1 MPLNFP
7 DSPALND
14 TFTVNSKTW
23 VWDGVGWSLSQS
35 EGDFVIDGDLTVDH
49 INSEFDGPVVM
60 SIKNTSPGQ
69 IAKGMPVYATGSVG
83 ASGAVE
89 VAASRADTA
98 STMPAL
104 GLTQQTLAV
113 NEEGHAA
120 VIGVI
125 RQMDTSTYAI
135 NDELYVAPTGGLTT
149 TRPTG
154 STELVQKIGRVVRSH
169 SSTGEI
175 LVLGAGRSNDVPN
188 NVVAGGLTIDTD
200 TLHVDSTNN
209 RVGIGTTSPTKS
221 LHVYSA
227 TIDQVA
233 RFESGDTRGG
243 IEFADS
249 GTTNSVKIAAV
260 GNDFRVRTGSVD
272 VLNVTDGGRVGV
284 GIDAPDAKFH
294 VHGGASDTN
303 IRVTSSDA
311 GAYIGF
317 DDSTTTGDWFR
328 QRIGVSGNDLRFV
341 TNNNSSRMV
350 ILSNGNVGINDATPS
365 YRLDVN
371 GTGRFTGNLTSNGS
385 VHSEGPDGG
394 GVMRYWQANHEY
406 VMWGTNN
413 MTSQEYCMISNGTTT
428 YLSGGAGGSVYIR
441 GGNND
446 TSPELQVSTS
456 AVTIS
461 GNTVYHAGN
470 VNKDGVNWTC
480 EVLRCN
486 EANADNGSASDPSFT
501 FASDTNTGIYRY
513 GSDAIGFATG
523 GGYRGYWNSN
533 GIYLAS
539 GDWFRTTGQAG
550 WYNETYSGGM
560 YQTDSNYV
568 KVYNAKGIETNKVG
582 SANYNTAGVYINS
595 SSPHLAFHPGGQAPQ
610 LRVGYNNN
618 TIYFRNWPDT
628 GWCTIEAVVINHSSR
643 VDKQDITDFANT
655 PSSLSSDSNSEFGR
669 SGTDLVRQLRPRH
682 YRWDWDKNMRQLPL
696 SPRRTRALERLN
708 ELRESRGLEEFISDE
723 SWHVCGRDCDGSE
736 TDPCWWVKDWN
747 AGYFGFIAEEVGD
760 VAPEAGRL
768 DSQTGKLSGLDPLAM
783 SAIIVA
789 SLQEV
794 LDRLDILE
802 GTSGDGRTS

>member
-1 MPLNFP
+1 MYF
-7 DSPALND
+7 
-14 TFTVNSKTW
+14 
-23 VWDGVGWSLSQS
+23 
-35 EGDFVIDGDLTVDH
+35 
-49 INSEFDGPVVM
+49 
-60 SIKNTSPGQ
+60 
-69 IAKGMPVYATGSVG
+69 
-83 ASGAVE
+83 
-89 VAASRADTA
+89 R
-98 STMPAL
+98 
-104 GLTQQTLAV
+104 
-113 NEEGHAA
+113 
-120 VIGVI
+120 
-125 RQMDTSTYAI
+125 
-135 NDELYVAPTGGLTT
+135 TGGTD
-149 TRPTG
+149 RG
-154 STELVQKIGRVVRSH
+154 AID
-169 SSTGEI
+169 SSG
-175 LVLGAGRSNDVPN
+175 N
-188 NVVAGGLTIDTD
+188 
-200 TLHVDSTNN
+200 
-209 RVGIGTTSPTKS
+209 VGIGTTSPAAKLDVSGSGVLSKFSGTGNPRLQLIADDDS
-221 LHVYSA
+221 DPYITLGNNTDNAIAGLFLDSSTESFQIRGNDFNARMTIDSSGNVGIGTTTPQAPAHVYHAS
-227 TIDQVA
+227 TDTVA
-233 RFESGDTRGG
+233 RFESGD
-243 IEFADS
+243 
-249 GTTNSVKIAAV
+249 
-260 GNDFRVRTGSVD
+260 
-272 VLNVTDGGRVGV
+272 
-284 GIDAPDAKFH
+284 
-294 VHGGASDTN
+294 
-303 IRVTSSDA
+303 A

-317 DDSTTTGDWFR
+317 VDNTTTGDWFR

-341 TNNNSSRMV
+341 TNNNTSRMV

-371 GTGRFTGNLTSNGS
+371 GTGRFTGNLTSDGS

-413 MTSQEYCMISNGTTT
+413 MTSQEYCMLSNGSSTF
-428 YLSGGAGGSVYIR
+428 LSGGAGGSVHIR

-470 VNKDGVNWTC
+470 VNKDGVDWTC
-480 EVLRCN
+480 EVLRVN
-486 EANADNGSASDPSFT
+486 EARADNGSASDPSFT
-501 FASDTNTGIYRY
+501 FNSDQNTGIYRY

-523 GGYRGYWNSN
+523 GGYRGYWNAN

-550 WYNETYSGGM
+550 WYNQTYSGGM

-582 SANYNTAGVYINS
+582 SSNYNTAGVYINS

-618 TIYFRNWPDT
+618 TVYFRNWPDT
-628 GWCTIEAVVINHSSR
+628 GWCTVEAVLINHSSR
-643 VDKQDITDFANT
+643 VDKQDITDFANR
-655 PSSLSSDSNSEFGR
+655 PSSLSSDSNNEFGR

-682 YRWDWDKNMRQLPL
+682 YRWDWDRNMRQLPL

-708 ELRESRGLEEFISDE
+708 EFRENRGLGEFISDE

-768 DSQTGKLSGLDPLAM
+768 DSETGELSGLDPLAM

-789 SLQEV
+789 SLQEI
-794 LDRLDILE
+794 LDRLDVLE
-802 GTSGDGRTS
+802 GA